1 MRTLLTA
8 WRENDA
14 TANHVLAFLDRMGP
28 AAAPALPLIRAELA
42 LARRGGRFKGVE
54 QDEELRRIGR
64 VILTRLA

>member
-1 MRTLLTA
+1 
-8 WRENDA
+8 
-14 TANHVLAFLDRMGP
+14 MGP
-28 AAAPALPLIRAELA
+28 EAAPALPLIRAELV